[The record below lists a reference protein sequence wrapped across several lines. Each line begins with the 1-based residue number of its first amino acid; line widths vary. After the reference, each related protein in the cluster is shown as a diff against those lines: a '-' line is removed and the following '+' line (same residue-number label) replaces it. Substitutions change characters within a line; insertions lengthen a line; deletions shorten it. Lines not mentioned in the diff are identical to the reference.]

1 VDLNEFSGVN
11 SKLALNDGLT
21 LYRYSCCS
29 AETGNDRMQS
39 VGMLKTF
46 VVAAT
51 AAMIVGCSTA
61 PMPKLAEAKPAAPL
75 FNEVPYHW
83 TVGNAPQAHKDMV
96 AEFGKLGLKPGEY
109 VWATAAAAQG
119 DPRIVV
125 DLLTQMTYVYRGEKL
140 LGASSM
146 SSAKTGHITPYGYWT
161 ILEKRPFYRSKK
173 YDNAPMP
180 FMQRIDEYGI
190 AFHGGVNPGYPA
202 SHGCM
207 RLPMKFAEK
216 LYGVTKVGTKVI
228 IEG

>member
-1 VDLNEFSGVN
+1 VRAID
-11 SKLALNDGLT
+11 KWT
-21 LYRYSCCS
+21 I
-29 AETGNDRMQS
+29 
-39 VGMLKTF
+39 
-46 VVAAT
+46 
-51 AAMIVGCSTA
+51 AAMSALLAGCETSPT
-61 PMPKLAEAKPAAPL
+61 PKIAESKPAPAVPA
-75 FNEVPYHW
+75 EVPYHW

-96 AEFGKLGLKPGEY
+96 AEFKRVGLKPGEY
-109 VWATAAAAQG
+109 VWAAALPAEG

-125 DLLTQMTYVYRGEKL
+125 DLLTQMTYVYRGDKL
-140 LGASSM
+140 VGAASM
-146 SSAKTGHITPYGYWT
+146 SSAKTGHVTPYGYWT

-180 FMQRIDEYGI
+180 WMQRIDEYGI

-216 LYGVTKVGTKVI
+216 LYGVTKVGTKVV

>member
-1 VDLNEFSGVN
+1 MGIIN
-11 SKLALNDGLT
+11 KLVLLA
-21 LYRYSCCS
+21 
-29 AETGNDRMQS
+29 A
-39 VGMLKTF
+39 
-46 VVAAT
+46 VAAL
-51 AAMIVGCSTA
+51 AGCETA
-61 PMPKLAEAKPAAPL
+61 PGPKQAAVAPARVS
-75 FNEVPYHW
+75 NEVPYHW

-96 AEFGKLGLKPGEY
+96 ATFGKLGLKPGEY
-109 VWATAAAAQG
+109 VWAAAAPAEG
-119 DPRIVV
+119 DTRIVA
-125 DLLTQMTYVYRGEKL
+125 DLLTQMVYVYRGEKL

-180 FMQRIDEYGI
+180 FMQRIDDYGI

-216 LYGVTKVGTKVI
+216 LYGVTKLGTKVV

>member
-1 VDLNEFSGVN
+1 MGTINKLGIAAAAAMLAGCQTAPTPTLAENKAVGPALNE
-11 SKLALNDGLT
+11 
-21 LYRYSCCS
+21 
-29 AETGNDRMQS
+29 
-39 VGMLKTF
+39 
-46 VVAAT
+46 
-51 AAMIVGCSTA
+51 I
-61 PMPKLAEAKPAAPL
+61 
-75 FNEVPYHW
+75 PYHW

-96 AEFGKLGLKPGEY
+96 AEFGKPGLKPGEY
-109 VWATAAAAQG
+109 VWAASVPAEG
-119 DPRIVV
+119 EPRVVV
-125 DLLTQMTYVYRGEKL
+125 DLLTQMTYVYRGDQL

-146 SSAKTGHITPYGYWT
+146 SSARTGHVTPYGNWT

-202 SHGCM
+202 SHGCI

>member
-1 VDLNEFSGVN
+1 
-11 SKLALNDGLT
+11 
-21 LYRYSCCS
+21 
-29 AETGNDRMQS
+29 MQKNRKWIA
-39 VGMLKTF
+39 M
-46 VVAAT
+46 AAT
-51 AAMIVGCSTA
+51 AALAGCQSTTA
-61 PMPKLAEAKPAAPL
+61 PKVAAISAPAP
-75 FNEVPYHW
+75 VSTDIPYHW

-96 AEFGKLGLKPGEY
+96 AEFGRVGLKPGEY
-109 VWATAAAAQG
+109 VWATAVPATG
-119 DPRIVV
+119 DARIVA
-125 DLLTQMTYVYRGEKL
+125 DLLTQMVYVYRGDKL
-140 LGASSM
+140 VGASSM
-146 SSAKTGHITPYGYWT
+146 SSAKAGHITPYGYWT

-216 LYGVTKVGTKVI
+216 LYGVTKLGTKVV